1 MQIQNVIPLL
11 HFYWIF
17 WPIKKRFRYT
27 FSLSTCNENA
37 NETFLI
43 LCNRVI
49 TKSQSEYCI
58 RMIRERIENDNYF
71 IERVL
76 INDNFKTVFW
86 ILLTCLLVSSE
97 KDKLTIVAIMNCSLT
112 LKAKHLTILRKL
124 VSFERR
130 YNSERKKEKFLM

>member
-11 HFYWIF
+11 YFYWIF

-58 RMIRERIENDNYF
+58 RM